1 MSLPK
6 DLFLFALKS
15 IEKLTLMTFFLIIF
29 YFVTPKEIFPLIS
42 VRS

>member
-15 IEKLTLMTFFLIIF
+15 VENLTLTLFLIIF
-29 YFVTPKEIFPLIS
+29 YFCGP
-42 VRS
+42 

>member
-15 IEKLTLMTFFLIIF
+15 VENLTLTLFFN
-29 YFVTPKEIFPLIS
+29 YFLFLWPLKKYFL
-42 VRS
+42 